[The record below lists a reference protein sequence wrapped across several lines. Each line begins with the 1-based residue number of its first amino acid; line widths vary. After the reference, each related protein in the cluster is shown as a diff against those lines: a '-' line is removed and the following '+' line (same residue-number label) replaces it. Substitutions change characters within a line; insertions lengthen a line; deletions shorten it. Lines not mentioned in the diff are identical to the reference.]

1 MNLIEC
7 IKSAMNQLLGNKMR
21 TFLTMLGMFIG
32 IGSVIMV
39 LGLGAGVKDLMMS
52 TFDAIGKG
60 TVMINVKDGRPENM
74 LNQSDLEAIREMKEV
89 EDAVFVGEN
98 WMTSIKDYKKEDKWI
113 FISQVH
119 LIIYLLYRM

>member
-60 TVMINVKDGRPENM
+60 TVMINVKDG
-74 LNQSDLEAIREMKEV
+74 
-89 EDAVFVGEN
+89 
-98 WMTSIKDYKKEDKWI
+98 
-113 FISQVH
+113 
-119 LIIYLLYRM
+119 